1 MGIRGKLAI
10 RLIIFSTILTI
21 LTAVMLGLATRSI
34 EINQS
39 IHEAKSIAEAVRI
52 GLNTYMLT
60 GTMDKRDNLIKDMK
74 KINDDIKD
82 IYVLRGESVIKQFGP
97 PKNNEKPKD
106 EVDMR
111 VLQEGKSYDSI
122 FESLGNAEYRV
133 TIPYIAK
140 DYGTIN
146 CMNCHLVKEGE
157 VLGAITIKFDISK
170 FQIYG
175 AFISLFGIVIFLFIT
190 VIGIGYIY
198 KFFSKYVD
206 DLSKLRESMKFAS
219 IGDFTQKINIKL
231 KDEVGETIERYNSL
245 LEALNKSFGF
255 IKTGMKKLSEGNLSF
270 RVEEKM
276 EGGFEEIRQSFNN
289 SLESLS
295 KVIGRSVAS
304 FNKVENSLITSI
316 DKFSGISKNMKNQEQ
331 FVIEVR
337 DNFKSYTQNLES
349 IIEKITTI
357 RELSKKA
364 LLSITQGSE
373 RMEQFLATSN
383 EIKDI
388 GYEISSFVEGIIE
401 ISEQT
406 NLLALNAAIEAAR
419 AGEMGRGFAVVA
431 DEIRKLSE
439 KTQNSAGLIQ
449 KSVRNVQ
456 KIIDETLTATN
467 EISINFSDIKNSYS
481 EIYNALD
488 PLLSTIQSQISI
500 VEKIMHKLDDLAKM
514 FTENTDQISK
524 LAKEY
529 EEIIKELKV
538 VEEDMK
544 KFKIKGR

>member
-34 EINQS
+34 GLNQS

-60 GTMDKRDNLIKDMK
+60 GTMDRRDNLIKDMK

-106 EVDMR
+106 EIDKR
-111 VLQEGKSYDSI
+111 VLREGKSYDSI
-122 FESLGNAEYRV
+122 MESLGNAEYRV

-198 KFFSKYVD
+198 KFFNKYVD
-206 DLSKLRESMKFAS
+206 GLSKLRESMKFAS

-295 KVIGRSVAS
+295 KVIGSSVSS

-316 DKFSGISKNMKNQEQ
+316 DKFNGISKNMKNQEQ

-467 EISINFSDIKNSYS
+467 ELSINFSDIKNSYS

-538 VEEDMK
+538 VEEEMK

>member
-1 MGIRGKLAI
+1 
-10 RLIIFSTILTI
+10 
-21 LTAVMLGLATRSI
+21 
-34 EINQS
+34 
-39 IHEAKSIAEAVRI
+39 
-52 GLNTYMLT
+52 
-60 GTMDKRDNLIKDMK
+60 
-74 KINDDIKD
+74 
-82 IYVLRGESVIKQFGP
+82 
-97 PKNNEKPKD
+97 
-106 EVDMR
+106 
-111 VLQEGKSYDSI
+111 
-122 FESLGNAEYRV
+122 
-133 TIPYIAK
+133 
-140 DYGTIN
+140 
-146 CMNCHLVKEGE
+146 
-157 VLGAITIKFDISK
+157 
-170 FQIYG
+170 
-175 AFISLFGIVIFLFIT
+175 
-190 VIGIGYIY
+190 
-198 KFFSKYVD
+198 
-206 DLSKLRESMKFAS
+206 
-219 IGDFTQKINIKL
+219 
-231 KDEVGETIERYNSL
+231 
-245 LEALNKSFGF
+245 
-255 IKTGMKKLSEGNLSF
+255 
-270 RVEEKM
+270 
-276 EGGFEEIRQSFNN
+276 
-289 SLESLS
+289 LESLS
-295 KVIGRSVAS
+295 KVIGNSVAS
-304 FNKVENSLITSI
+304 FDKVENSLITSI
-316 DKFSGISKNMKNQEQ
+316 DKFSGISKNIKNQEQ

-373 RMEQFLATSN
+373 RMEQFLATTN

-419 AGEMGRGFAVVA
+419 AGETGRGFAVVA

-467 EISINFSDIKNSYS
+467 ELSINFSDIKNSYS

-500 VEKIMHKLDDLAKM
+500 VEKIMHKLDNLAKM

-538 VEEDMK
+538 VEEEMK

>member
-10 RLIIFSTILTI
+10 RLIVFSTILTV
-21 LTAVMLGLATRSI
+21 LTAVMLVLVTRSI
-34 EINQS
+34 GLNQS
-39 IHEAKSIAEAVRI
+39 MHEAKSIAEAVRI

-60 GTMDKRDNLIKDMK
+60 GTMDRKDDLIKDMK

-97 PKNNEKPKD
+97 PRNNEKPRD
-106 EVDMR
+106 EIDKR
-111 VLQEGKSYDSI
+111 VLQEGRSYDSI
-122 FESLGNAEYRV
+122 MENLGSAEYRI

-146 CMNCHLVKEGE
+146 CMNCHLAKEGE

-175 AFISLFGIVIFLFIT
+175 AFISLFGAVIFLFIT

-198 KFFSKYVD
+198 KFFNKYID
-206 DLSKLRESMKFAS
+206 GLSKLKESMEFAS
-219 IGDFTQKINIKL
+219 IGDFTQKIDMKL

-255 IKTGMKKLSEGNLSF
+255 IKTGMKKLSEGDLSF

-295 KVIGRSVAS
+295 KVIDSSVSS

-316 DKFSGISKNMKNQEQ
+316 DKFNGISKNIKNQEQ

-337 DNFKSYTQNLES
+337 DNFKSYAQNLEG

-388 GYEISSFVEGIIE
+388 GYEISSFVESIIE

-439 KTQNSAGLIQ
+439 KTQNSASLVQ

-456 KIIDETLTATN
+456 KIIDETLAATN
-467 EISINFSDIKNSYS
+467 ELSINFSDIKNSYS
-481 EIYNALD
+481 KIYNTLD

-500 VEKIMHKLDDLAKM
+500 VENVMHKLDSLAKM

-529 EEIIKELKV
+529 EEIIEELKV
-538 VEEDMK
+538 VEEEMK
-544 KFKIKGR
+544 KFKIKDR

>member
-34 EINQS
+34 GLNQS

-106 EVDMR
+106 EIDKR

-122 FESLGNAEYRV
+122 MESLGNAEYRV

-170 FQIYG
+170 FQMYG
-175 AFISLFGIVIFLFIT
+175 AFISLSGIAIFLFIT
-190 VIGIGYIY
+190 IIGIGYIY
-198 KFFSKYVD
+198 KFFNKYID
-206 DLSKLRESMKFAS
+206 GLSKLRESMKFAS
-219 IGDFTQKINIKL
+219 IGDFTHKINIKL

-255 IKTGMKKLSEGNLSF
+255 IKTGMKELSEGNLSF

-295 KVIGRSVAS
+295 KVIGSSVSS

-316 DKFSGISKNMKNQEQ
+316 DKFSGISKNMKDQEQ

-388 GYEISSFVEGIIE
+388 GYEIFSFVEGIIE

-467 EISINFSDIKNSYS
+467 ELSINFSDIKNSYS

-500 VEKIMHKLDDLAKM
+500 VEKIMHKLDELAKM

-538 VEEDMK
+538 VEEEMK
-544 KFKIKGR
+544 KFKIKGG

>member
-106 EVDMR
+106 EIDMR

>member
-34 EINQS
+34 GLNQS

-60 GTMDKRDNLIKDMK
+60 GTMDRRDNLIKDMK

-97 PKNNEKPKD
+97 SKNNEKPKD
-106 EVDMR
+106 EIDKR
-111 VLQEGKSYDSI
+111 VLREGKSYDSI
-122 FESLGNAEYRV
+122 MESLGNAEYRV

-198 KFFSKYVD
+198 KFFNKYVD
-206 DLSKLRESMKFAS
+206 GLSKLRESMKFAS

-295 KVIGRSVAS
+295 KVIGSSVSS

-316 DKFSGISKNMKNQEQ
+316 DKFNGISKNMKNQEQ

-401 ISEQT
+401 ILEQT

-467 EISINFSDIKNSYS
+467 ELSINFSDIKNSYS
-481 EIYNALD
+481 EIYSALD

-529 EEIIKELKV
+529 EEIIRELKV
-538 VEEDMK
+538 VEEEMK

>member
-21 LTAVMLGLATRSI
+21 LTAAMLGLATRSI
-34 EINQS
+34 GLNQS

-60 GTMDKRDNLIKDMK
+60 GTMDRRGDLIKDMK
-74 KINDDIKD
+74 KINDNIKD

-106 EVDMR
+106 EIDKR
-111 VLQEGKSYDSI
+111 VLREGKSYDSI
-122 FESLGNAEYRV
+122 MESLGNAEYRV

-157 VLGAITIKFDISK
+157 VLGAITIKFDMSK
-170 FQIYG
+170 FQTYG
-175 AFISLFGIVIFLFIT
+175 AFISLFGIAIFLFIT

-198 KFFSKYVD
+198 KFFNKYVD
-206 DLSKLRESMKFAS
+206 GLSKLRESMKSAS

-255 IKTGMKKLSEGNLSF
+255 IKTGMKKLSEGDLSF

-295 KVIGRSVAS
+295 KVIGTSVSS

-316 DKFSGISKNMKNQEQ
+316 DKFNGISKNTKNQEQ

-337 DNFKSYTQNLES
+337 DNFKSYAQNLES
-349 IIEKITTI
+349 IIEKIATI
-357 RELSKKA
+357 RELSEKA

-439 KTQNSAGLIQ
+439 KTQNSAGLVQ

-456 KIIDETLTATN
+456 KIIDEILTATN
-467 EISINFSDIKNSYS
+467 ELSINFSDIKNSYL
-481 EIYNALD
+481 EIYNTLD
-488 PLLSTIQSQISI
+488 PLLSTIQSQILV

-514 FTENTDQISK
+514 FTDNTDQISK

-529 EEIIKELKV
+529 EEIIRELKV
-538 VEEDMK
+538 VEEEMK

>member
-34 EINQS
+34 GLNQS

-60 GTMDKRDNLIKDMK
+60 GTMDRRDNLIKDMK

-106 EVDMR
+106 EIDKR
-111 VLQEGKSYDSI
+111 VLREGKSYDSI
-122 FESLGNAEYRV
+122 MESLGNAEYRV

-198 KFFSKYVD
+198 KFFNKYVD
-206 DLSKLRESMKFAS
+206 GLSKLRESMKFAS

-295 KVIGRSVAS
+295 KVIGSSVSS

-316 DKFSGISKNMKNQEQ
+316 DKFNGISKNMKNQEQ

-467 EISINFSDIKNSYS
+467 ELSINFSDIKNSYS

-529 EEIIKELKV
+529 EEIIRELKV
-538 VEEDMK
+538 VEEEMK